1 MTAETAETVTETEAD
16 AETATTDVHRALGC
30 VTEQRATVAD
40 RIDAFE
46 SFAARVRELPA
57 GPSATTA
64 GPVAQATPTVMTSQA
79 AGTGP
84 TTPDPCAVVRRT
96 FLETIVPH
104 TTIEIDGEESV
115 VLALAAEFSRD
126 IAVALTTNSTWTAE
140 LRTAVIEAAMTRRLE
155 AERLQEAL
163 EAEAE
168 RLETLVD
175 DLEPIVAWLRS
186 TASESLHQCGFDEL
200 QAKHDRLEEFCEQLG
215 TVLEERQGRLQDPVR
230 DAGDVPYRTLVESVY
245 ASFESRYPVLATLTR
260 LYRICRECQ
269 RTVRDHLVR
278 RA

>member
-1 MTAETAETVTETEAD
+1 MTANATTT
-16 AETATTDVHRALGC
+16 ETATTDVHRALEC
-30 VTEQRATVAD
+30 VTEQRESVAD

-64 GPVAQATPTVMTSQA
+64 GPVAQATPTVMTSRA

-84 TTPDPCAVVRRT
+84 TTPDSCAIVRQT

-104 TTIEIDGEESV
+104 TTVEIDGEESV
-115 VLALAAEFSRD
+115 VRALAAEFSRD
-126 IAVALTTNSTWTAE
+126 IAVALTTNATWTAE
-140 LRTAVIEAAMTRRLE
+140 LKTAVIEAATTRRFE

-168 RLETLVD
+168 RLETLVA
-175 DLEPIVAWLRS
+175 DLDPIVAWLRS
-186 TASESLHQCGFDEL
+186 TAAESLQQYGFDEL
-200 QAKHDRLEEFCEQLG
+200 QAKHDRLEEFCEQLETG
-215 TVLEERQGRLQDPVR
+215 IEERQERLQEPVR
-230 DAGDVPYRTLVESVY
+230 EAGDVPYRTLVESVY
-245 ASFESRYPVLATLTR
+245 ASFDARYPVLATLTR
-260 LYRICRECQ
+260 LCRICRECQ

>member
-1 MTAETAETVTETEAD
+1 MTGDATETASA
-16 AETATTDVHRALGC
+16 TDVHRALEC
-30 VTEQRATVAD
+30 VTEQRASVAD

-46 SFAARVRELPA
+46 SFAACVRDLPA

-64 GPVAQATPTVMTSQA
+64 GPVAQATPTVMTSRA
-79 AGTGP
+79 AGAGP
-84 TTPDPCAVVRRT
+84 ATPDPCAVVRRT

-115 VLALAAEFSRD
+115 VRALAAEFSRD

-140 LRTAVIEAAMTRRLE
+140 LKTAVVEAATTRRFE
-155 AERLQEAL
+155 AERLQAAL
-163 EAEAE
+163 ETEAE

-175 DLEPIVAWLRS
+175 DLDSIVAWLRS
-186 TASESLHQCGFDEL
+186 TAAESLHQCGFDEL
-200 QAKHDRLEEFCEQLG
+200 RAKHDRLEEFCDRLG
-215 TVLEERQGRLQDPVR
+215 TVLEERQERLQDPVR

-245 ASFESRYPVLATLTR
+245 ASFDSRYPVLATLTR